1 MQHPVEI
8 SPVVLSGPRPTPS
21 FRRQKRLNDGP
32 FFVCQIST
40 RQECLPQKAFLNQK
54 MADLSSLNYNP
65 PKNRVREQIMKFDR
79 ELISNGNPMEAV
91 VGFSRAVRVGPF
103 ISIGGTAPVGPD
115 GKTVGVG
122 DVAAQTRQCIEI
134 IKAALE
140 QAGSGLHDVVRTR
153 VILTDIDNW
162 KAAIDVRKEYFKDV
176 RPVDTI
182 MAIDR
187 FVNPEW
193 LVEFE
198 ADAVISG
205 WSDGP

>member
-1 MQHPVEI
+1 MV
-8 SPVVLSGPRPTPS
+8 
-21 FRRQKRLNDGP
+21 
-32 FFVCQIST
+32 
-40 RQECLPQKAFLNQK
+40 
-54 MADLSSLNYNP
+54 
-65 PKNRVREQIMKFDR
+65 FDR
-79 ELISNGNPMEAV
+79 ELISNGNPMEAI

-103 ISIGGTAPVGPD
+103 ISIGGTAPVGAD

-122 DVAAQTRQCIEI
+122 DVAAQSRQCLEI

-140 QAGSGLHDVVRTR
+140 NAGSGLHDVVRTR
-153 VILTDIDNW
+153 VILTNIEDW
-162 KAAIDVRKEYFKDV
+162 KAAIDVRKEYFRDV

-198 ADAVISG
+198 ADAIVAG
-205 WSDGP
+205 WGG